1 MEQPIA
7 MKLKK
12 YLKNFK
18 NKYYKHIKRQNF
30 YKRRK
35 FINPKSWQEVSK
47 NYLNEIRLNSNCLL
61 FETFKSFR
69 LFAGDGYDFD
79 LPKTDEIKEE
89 ISVKDT
95 WMKKNPTQAKFS
107 SIMDVLNGYILDGIL
122 GNFKEDELK
131 LMHQNLKN
139 I

>member
-1 MEQPIA
+1 MILLMMRVNLHEVEKWFFKDFLIFVSFRNGTTNRHEI
-7 MKLKK
+7 KK
-12 YLKNFK
+12 YVKNFK

-30 YKRRK
+30 YKRKK
-35 FINPKSWQEVSK
+35 FINPRSWQEVSK
-47 NYLNEIRLNSNCLL
+47 NYLNEIRFNSNRLL

-79 LPKTDEIKEE
+79 LPETDEIKEE

-107 SIMDVLNGYILDGIL
+107 SWMY
-122 GNFKEDELK
+122 
-131 LMHQNLKN
+131 
-139 I
+139 